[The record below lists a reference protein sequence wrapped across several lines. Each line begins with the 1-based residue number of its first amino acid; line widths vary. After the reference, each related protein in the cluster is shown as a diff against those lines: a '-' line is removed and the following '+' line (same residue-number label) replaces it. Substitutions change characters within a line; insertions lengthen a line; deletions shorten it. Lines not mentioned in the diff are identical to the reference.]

1 MEFPRNNNISD
12 EEWMTKV
19 SASMNQSVDHELL
32 RRLRA
37 SSSAGG
43 MNGNNTGIG
52 AGPSGVMAS
61 SMGGAG
67 GDGSSTMMIQ
77 QQQQDQQQQRNPSQQ
92 NGVSGG
98 NGGNGNG
105 QGSEEELLLQLLYQR
120 RRRQGMGGGPGGS
133 SIEDYHRFGSSA
145 GNMTGGDSSGLTGN
159 AMTNLLPSEEEKLQK
174 FRDQQQQA
182 ATVVSRRN
190 SLMSGTGG
198 PAERRSSLLNS
209 FSENSG
215 PNIGG
220 GANANSMLGNRS
232 PNQTRGT
239 GSTSPFNSTNA
250 MMGGGG
256 GTLDGASSMRRPS
269 MMGGIGNMAA
279 PGSAMFNGMGGLG
292 GMGNMGN
299 MGGLGG
305 MGGMSGINGM
315 AAMGGMMDPFHQD
328 AFGPMGVSSTQSAS
342 EYLNPQRV
350 DISSSRLLALQR
362 QQEAAGMMG
371 MQPGL
376 FSTMNGVHPNSV
388 GSSFMMDRERMM
400 DLNLY
405 GHTREQL
412 AQAQAHTEKLL
423 LREQLQHRQLQQ
435 SQLQNGTNLKKKR
448 APARK
453 KAPTNKPRRPL
464 SAYNLFFSEERERI
478 LKEID
483 EKAALERGEDPKKES
498 EDDGD
503 NKEKPA
509 DGDEKVE
516 ENKDGDESKID
527 GENKKR
533 KIPKAFLRPLLP
545 GQRKRRAHRKTHG
558 KISFRLLAQM
568 VGARWKALPDDDR
581 KYYQDLAKE
590 DSTRQK
596 EAMKEYYRMEQRQQD
611 DPTGSAMK
619 SESEVD
625 PSSTVTDKLE
635 PEPIV
640 EIKDEDEV
648 MGTENKKDTTNCD
661 TTAQESK
668 CTKDSKPEVENEES
682 ESREHVA
689 KE

>member
-1 MEFPRNNNISD
+1 MELPRNNNSAD
-12 EEWMTKV
+12 DVWMNKV

-37 SSSAGG
+37 SGG
-43 MNGNNTGIG
+43 MNGNHTGMG
-52 AGPSGVMAS
+52 HSPGMAN
-61 SMGGAG
+61 SMAG
-67 GDGSSTMMIQ
+67 GGGDNSSTMMH
-77 QQQQDQQQQRNPSQQ
+77 QQQDQHQQ
-92 NGVSGG
+92 NGGSGA

-105 QGSEEELLLQLLYQR
+105 QGTEEELLLQLLYQR
-120 RRRQGMGGGPGGS
+120 RRRQGMGGGP
-133 SIEDYHRFGSSA
+133 DDLHRFGSTG
-145 GNMTGGDSSGLTGN
+145 GNAAGGDSSGLSGN
-159 AMTNLLPSEEEKLQK
+159 PMSSLLPSEQKL
-174 FRDQQQQA
+174 RDQQQQA
-182 ATVVSRRN
+182 AQLVSRRN
-190 SLMSGTGG
+190 SLMGATGG
-198 PAERRSSLLNS
+198 SVDRRNSMLGS
-209 FSENSG
+209 FSDNSG

-220 GANANSMLGNRS
+220 GANSNPMLGNRS
-232 PNQTRGT
+232 PNQSHGT
-239 GSTSPFNSTNA
+239 GSISPFNATNA
-250 MMGGGG
+250 MMGGAG
-256 GTLDGASSMRRPS
+256 GTLDGTSSLRRPS
-269 MMGGIGNMAA
+269 MMGGIGNMAG
-279 PGSAMFNGMGGLG
+279 PGNPMFNGMGGMGGLG
-292 GMGNMGN
+292 GMGNMG
-299 MGGLGG
+299 GLSG
-305 MGGMSGINGM
+305 MGGINGM

-328 AFGPMGVSSTQSAS
+328 AFGPMGVSSSQSAS

-371 MQPGL
+371 MQSGL
-376 FSTMNGVHPNSV
+376 FGAMNGAMNGMHPNSV
-388 GSSFMMDRERMM
+388 GSSFMMDRERMI

-435 SQLQNGTNLKKKR
+435 SQLQNGANLKKKR

-483 EKAALERGEDPKKES
+483 EKAALERGDDPKKVS
-498 EDDGD
+498 EGDDGK
-503 NKEKPA
+503 KEKPA
-509 DGDEKVE
+509 ESEEKTEEEKEGNEGKADE
-516 ENKDGDESKID
+516 DD
-527 GENKKR
+527 KKR

-590 DSTRQK
+590 DSIRQK

-611 DPTGSAMK
+611 NPTGSSMK
-619 SESEVD
+619 PGERDQSLSVL
-625 PSSTVTDKLE
+625 DKIE
-635 PEPIV
+635 PEPISDIKGDD
-640 EIKDEDEV
+640 EI
-648 MGTENKKDTTNCD
+648 MSTESKKDVTTSD
-661 TTAQESK
+661 GADSKTAKGIKPDVIEEEDPKTEQES
-668 CTKDSKPEVENEES
+668 
-682 ESREHVA
+682 
-689 KE
+689 

>member
-1 MEFPRNNNISD
+1 
-12 EEWMTKV
+12 MTKV
-19 SASMNQSVDHELL
+19 SASMNQSVDQELL

-43 MNGNNTGIG
+43 MNGNAAG
-52 AGPSGVMAS
+52 AGHSSGMATGL
-61 SMGGAG
+61 GGPG
-67 GDGSSTMMIQ
+67 GDGSSTMMQ
-77 QQQQDQQQQRNPSQQ
+77 QQQQDQHQQRNPSQQ
-92 NGVSGG
+92 NGGG
-98 NGGNGNG
+98 GSNGGNGNG

-145 GNMTGGDSSGLTGN
+145 GNTAGGDSSGLTGN
-159 AMTNLLPSEEEKLQK
+159 PMTNLLPSEEDKLQK
-174 FRDQQQQA
+174 LREQQQQA

-190 SLMSGTGG
+190 SLMSATGG
-198 PAERRSSLLNS
+198 SNERRSSMLGS
-209 FSENSG
+209 FPDTSG

-232 PNQTRGT
+232 PNQNRGT
-239 GSTSPFNSTNA
+239 GSISPFNSTNA
-250 MMGGGG
+250 MMGGTG
-256 GTLDGASSMRRPS
+256 GTLDGASSLRRPS

-279 PGSAMFNGMGGLG
+279 SGGAMFNGMGGLG
-292 GMGNMGN
+292 GMGGMGN
-299 MGGLGG
+299 MGGLSG
-305 MGGMSGINGM
+305 MAGMNGM
-315 AAMGGMMDPFHQD
+315 AGMGGMMDPFHQD
-328 AFGPMGVSSTQSAS
+328 AFGPMGVSSSQSAS

-371 MQPGL
+371 MQSGL

-388 GSSFMMDRERMM
+388 GSTFLMDRERMM

-453 KAPTNKPRRPL
+453 KSPTNKPRRPL

-483 EKAALERGEDPKKES
+483 AKAALERGEDPKKES
-498 EDDGD
+498 EDEGE
-503 NKEKPA
+503 NKEKRT
-509 DGDEKVE
+509 DDDEKVE
-516 ENKDGDESKID
+516 ENKDGDESNID

-568 VGARWKALPDDDR
+568 VGARWKALPDDER

-590 DSTRQK
+590 DSIRQK

-611 DPTGSAMK
+611 DPSGSSK
-619 SESEVD
+619 RESEID
-625 PSSTVTDKLE
+625 QSSPVVEKLE
-635 PEPIV
+635 LEPIAKIESV
-640 EIKDEDEV
+640 V
-648 MGTENKKDTTNCD
+648 MDIDDKKDATNRD
-661 TTAQESK
+661 TLVE
-668 CTKDSKPEVENEES
+668 DSKVVVTEE
-682 ESREHVA
+682 
-689 KE
+689 KQ

>member
-1 MEFPRNNNISD
+1 MMEFPRND
-12 EEWMTKV
+12 EEWMNKV
-19 SASMNQSVDHELL
+19 STMNQSVDHELL

-37 SSSAGG
+37 SGG
-43 MNGNNTGIG
+43 MNGNTPVSGV
-52 AGPSGVMAS
+52 GPSAGMMSAL
-61 SMGGAG
+61 GGAG
-67 GDGSSTMMIQ
+67 GASTMMQ
-77 QQQQDQQQQRNPSQQ
+77 QQQQGNASQ
-92 NGVSGG
+92 NGG
-98 NGGNGNG
+98 NGGNGAGN
-105 QGSEEELLLQLLYQR
+105 GSEEELLLQLLR
-120 RRRQGMGGGPGGS
+120 RRRQGMGGGPES
-133 SIEDYHRFGSSA
+133 
-145 GNMTGGDSSGLTGN
+145 MTGVDSVGLMGN
-159 AMTNLLPSEEEKLQK
+159 PMTK
-174 FRDQQQQA
+174 DQQQQA

-190 SLMSGTGG
+190 SLMSAAGA
-198 PAERRSSLLNS
+198 PSERRSSMLGS

-215 PNIGG
+215 ANTGS
-220 GANANSMLGNRS
+220 GANGNPMLGNRS
-232 PNQTRGT
+232 PNQTRGA
-239 GSTSPFNSTNA
+239 GSISPFNSTNP
-250 MMGGGG
+250 MMGGSGG
-256 GTLDGASSMRRPS
+256 ALDGASSLRRPS
-269 MMGGIGNMAA
+269 MMGGIGNIGA
-279 PGSAMFNGMGGLG
+279 PAGAMFNGMGGLG
-292 GMGNMGN
+292 AMGGMGN

-305 MGGMSGINGM
+305 MGGINGM
-315 AAMGGMMDPFHQD
+315 AGIGGMMDPFHQD
-328 AFGPMGVSSTQSAS
+328 AFGPMGVSSSQSAS

-388 GSSFMMDRERMM
+388 GSSFLMDRERMM

-435 SQLQNGTNLKKKR
+435 SQLQNGANLKKKR

-483 EKAALERGEDPKKES
+483 EKAALERGEDPKKEDEKDG
-498 EDDGD
+498 ED
-503 NKEKPA
+503 KEKPSE
-509 DGDEKVE
+509 GDEKVE
-516 ENKDGDESKID
+516 EEEEKSKKDKKDEKDGEESKAD
-527 GENKKR
+527 GEDKKR

-568 VGARWKALPDDDR
+568 VGARWKALPDDER

-590 DSTRQK
+590 DSIRQK

-611 DPTGSAMK
+611 DPTGSAMQA
-619 SESEVD
+619 ESEVD
-625 PSSTVTDKLE
+625 PSPSVVEKLE
-635 PEPIV
+635 PEPIA
-640 EIKDEDEV
+640 EIKDDDEA
-648 MGTENKKDTTNCD
+648 MSTENKEDSKSSNDSKS
-661 TTAQESK
+661 ESK
-668 CTKDSKPEVENEES
+668 EES
-682 ESREHVA
+682 EPK
-689 KE
+689 KEEDVKEEN